1 MPPPEP
7 RGASVRRRE
16 FLGTLGGAVA
26 WPLVA
31 RAQQPARM
39 TRVGVSLSGSANDG
53 NTQRMLAAFKK
64 GMQTLGW
71 IEGQNVRYEVY
82 WGDGI
87 PERIASNA
95 KELVNAAPDALL
107 TVGTPTTAALRR
119 ETGSIPIVFT
129 VVSDPVGDGFV
140 ESLSHPGG
148 NVTGFIT
155 FYPEIVGKWLG
166 TLKELAP
173 QVKRT
178 ALIFNPRTAP
188 FAKSDYLRPQ
198 FEQAARRFAVEPIM
212 SPVHDLAGIKMSID
226 AVARQPGGSLL
237 VMPDSFMLANRMS
250 ILELNARLRVPAMYP
265 FSVFATDG
273 GLIAYGVDMVDLN
286 RRAAS
291 YMDRIIKGTKPAA
304 LPVQAPT
311 KFELVINLRIA
322 KVLALTVPP
331 TLLAIADKVID

>member
-1 MPPPEP
+1 M
-7 RGASVRRRE
+7 RRRE

-31 RAQQPARM
+31 RAQQPVRM
-39 TRVGVSLSGSANDG
+39 ARVGVSLGGSANDG

-64 GMQTLGW
+64 GMQSLGW

-119 ETGSIPIVFT
+119 ETDSIPIVFT

-140 ESLSHPGG
+140 ESLAHPGG

-155 FYPEIVGKWLG
+155 FYPEIVGKWLE

-188 FAKSDYLRPQ
+188 FAKSGYLRPQ

-311 KFELVINLRIA
+311 KFELVINLKTA
-322 KVLALTVPP
+322 KALGLATPQ
-331 TLLAIADKVID
+331 TLLVAADEVIE

>member
-1 MPPPEP
+1 
-7 RGASVRRRE
+7 VRRRE
-16 FLGTLGGAVA
+16 FLGTLGGAAA

-31 RAQQPARM
+31 SAQQPARM
-39 TRVGVSLSGSANDG
+39 ARVGVSLSGSVNDG

-71 IEGQNVRYEVY
+71 IEGQNIRYEVY
-82 WGDGI
+82 WGDGS

-119 ETGSIPIVFT
+119 EAGSIPIVFT

-140 ESLSHPGG
+140 ESLSRPGG

-178 ALIFNPRTAP
+178 ALIFNPRTAR
-188 FAKSDYLRPQ
+188 FAKSGYLRPQ

-226 AVARQPGGSLL
+226 AVAHQPGGSLL

-265 FSVFATDG
+265 FSVFCNRWGPHRLWRRHGRAESPRRE
-273 GLIAYGVDMVDLN
+273 LYGPHHKRN
-286 RRAAS
+286 KA
-291 YMDRIIKGTKPAA
+291 AA

-322 KVLALTVPP
+322 KALALTVPP
-331 TLLAIADKVID
+331 TLLAIANKVID

>member
-39 TRVGVSLSGSANDG
+39 ARVGVSLSGSANDG

-140 ESLSHPGG
+140 ESLPHPGG

-322 KVLALTVPP
+322 KMLALTVPP

>member
-1 MPPPEP
+1 M
-7 RGASVRRRE
+7 RRRE

-26 WPLVA
+26 SPLVA

-39 TRVGVSLSGSANDG
+39 ARVGVSLGGSASDG
-53 NTQRMLAAFKK
+53 NTQSMLAAFKK

-87 PERIASNA
+87 RDRIASNA

-129 VVSDPVGDGFV
+129 VVADPVGEGFV
-140 ESLSHPGG
+140 ESLPHPGG

-155 FYPEIVGKWLG
+155 FYPEIIGKWLG

-212 SPVHDLAGIKMSID
+212 SPVHDLAGIKMSIE
-226 AVARQPGGSLL
+226 AVARRPGGSLL
-237 VMPDSFMLANRMS
+237 VMPDTFMLANRMS

-265 FSVFATDG
+265 FSIFATDG

-291 YMDRIIKGTKPAA
+291 YVDRIIKGTKPAA

-311 KFELVINLRIA
+311 KFELVINLRTA
-322 KVLALTVPP
+322 KALALTVPP
-331 TLLAIADKVID
+331 TLLAIADKVIE